1 MKRVV
6 ISHIRSLLLID
17 RIHPV
22 CLDRACLKIAKG
34 SRILLW
40 AGLTLGA
47 IWLTGCV
54 KPVEVS
60 GVVILYT
67 SVPEKIIIEIEAAF
81 EKQHPTV
88 DLQVYR
94 AGTSKV
100 MARVEGHGGMIE
112 VESEARKGST
122 FTVKLPRAGSEQK

>member
-1 MKRVV
+1 MGGHGMNRVV

-67 SVPEKIIIEIEAAF
+67 SVPEKIINEIEAAF

-100 MARVEGHGGMIE
+100 MARVEE
-112 VESEARKGST
+112 ELE
-122 FTVKLPRAGSEQK
+122 AGSRWKAKREKAAPSQSSCP